1 MAAAAPATPK
11 FHLSKR
17 GYDELVRAEA
27 NVDFIYDD
35 LRTGALRPLNAYEEA
50 RGTPTMG
57 IGVAIQSEAARQ
69 QYAKYLGKRIPA
81 AELEQINRL
90 KLAEFENSL
99 NRTLAG
105 AKLSQAMF
113 DALFSLAWNTGT
125 NSNSVN
131 KAAAGIQSG
140 DYAAAQKA
148 IASGPVTSKGQLVQA
163 LVTRRAH
170 EAALFAEEG
179 LENFVSAAQRA
190 ADAVKKSPLPY
201 LVGVVL
207 VAGTTFGLT
216 RKLSA

>member
-11 FHLSKR
+11 FRLSKR
-17 GYDELVRAEA
+17 GYDDLVRAEA
-27 NVDFIYDD
+27 NVAFIYDD
-35 LRTGALRPLNAYEEA
+35 LRTGALRPLNTYEEA

-69 QYAKYLGKRIPA
+69 QYAKYLGKTIPA
-81 AELEQINRL
+81 AELEEINRL

-99 NRTLAG
+99 NRKLAG
-105 AKLSQAMF
+105 AQISQAMF

-131 KAAAGIQSG
+131 TAVAAIHRG
-140 DYAAAQKA
+140 DYATAQKA

-163 LVTRRAH
+163 LVTRRAR

-179 LENFVSAAQRA
+179 LDNFVSAAQRA
-190 ADAVKKSPLPY
+190 RDSVEKSPLPY
-201 LVGVVL
+201 FVGVVL
-207 VAGTTFGLT
+207 VAGTTFAFT
-216 RKLSA
+216 RKLTA